1 VRTIAANDIHVLIIT
16 ALISALVGGSGICGV
31 AFLFVR
37 RYIEKRLEEKEQVDK
52 NRILQRKKRLEAEDR
67 LQHGA
72 GRLFFWMHKAIVTGE
87 HNGDL
92 EAAFNEYQ
100 AAERELKDLNREIV
114 VENEMKE

>member
-1 VRTIAANDIHVLIIT
+1 MRTITTSDIHVLIIT

-31 AFLFVR
+31 AFLFIR
-37 RYIEKRLEEKEQVDK
+37 RYIEKLLDEKEQVNK
-52 NRILQRKKRLEAEDR
+52 KRILQRKKRLEAEDR

-72 GRLFFWMHKAIVTGE
+72 GRLFFWIHKAIVTGE

-114 VENEMKE
+114 IENEIKD